1 MSQND
6 GIMLSRY
13 LSPEPLK
20 TEGVSEQRLKDI
32 AAGRHPRPNFTE
44 VCKIASE
51 LLERRKEAK
60 RGSESKD

>member
-20 TEGVSEQRLKDI
+20 AEFVSDKRLMSI
-32 AAGRHPRPNFTE
+32 AKGEHPRPNFTE

-51 LLERRKEAK
+51 LMEWRLKS
-60 RGSESKD
+60 GSESKD